1 VSRDPRIDDKIAR
14 AAPFARAILDHL
26 RALVHRAVPEAG
38 EAIKWGMPHFTYKG
52 KNIAGMA
59 AFKAH
64 CMFAVHGAGRQGEG
78 DGMGSYG
85 KIVSLAD
92 LPPEDE
98 LVARLREACARIDGQ
113 GSAVS
118 RPAAPRPKR
127 TIDVPEDFSA
137 ALAAS
142 PAAEQFFDGLAPSH
156 RYEYLEWIT
165 EAKRPETRAKR
176 IGARMARGRKAAQ
189 LEVRA
194 LVQSGATI
202 SPAFPADERP

>member
-1 VSRDPRIDDKIAR
+1 MSRDPRIDDKIAR

-85 KIVSLAD
+85 KIASLAD
-92 LPPEDE
+92 LPPDDE
-98 LVARLREACARIDGQ
+98 LVAKLKDAQARIDQQSG
-113 GSAVS
+113 AVK
-118 RPAAPRPKR
+118 RPAVPRPKR
-127 TIDVPEDFSA
+127 MIEMPEDFRA
-137 ALAAS
+137 ALAGD
-142 PAAEQFFDGLAPSH
+142 PAAAQFFDGLAPSH
-156 RYEYLEWIT
+156 RYEYLDWIT
-165 EAKRPETRAKR
+165 GAKRAETRAKR
-176 IGARMARGRKAAQ
+176 IG
-189 LEVRA
+189 EA
-194 LVQSGATI
+194 LQWLAEGKRRNWKY
-202 SPAFPADERP
+202 ER